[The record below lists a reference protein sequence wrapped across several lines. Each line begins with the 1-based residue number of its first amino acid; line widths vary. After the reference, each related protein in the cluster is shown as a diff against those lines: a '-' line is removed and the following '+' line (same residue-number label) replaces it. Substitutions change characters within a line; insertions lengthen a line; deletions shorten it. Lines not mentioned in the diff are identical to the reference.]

1 VKIRRKKINLELSK
15 ICSDR
20 KTMKNKNLNI
30 ESEIQKTMDL
40 LDDFPKIQARYGFY
54 DRLSYHLEKKESEA
68 ATVQAKPI
76 WNVLRHAITPAV
88 VSAGIFIG
96 VFFGLEEQATTVDA
110 NLETLIETYGLSVPS
125 VPNYFNAETN

>member
-1 VKIRRKKINLELSK
+1 
-15 ICSDR
+15 
-20 KTMKNKNLNI
+20 MKNKNLNI

-54 DRLSYHLEKKESEA
+54 DRLTYRLEQKESVP
-68 ATVQAKPI
+68 TTMPSKPI
-76 WNVLRHAITPAV
+76 WKLLRYAITPTV

-96 VFFGLEEQATTVDA
+96 VFIGLGEQTTTVDA

>member
-1 VKIRRKKINLELSK
+1 
-15 ICSDR
+15 
-20 KTMKNKNLNI
+20 MKNKNLNV

-54 DRLSYHLEKKESEA
+54 DRLTYRMKQEESA
-68 ATVQAKPI
+68 SMAIPSKPI
-76 WNVLRHAITPAV
+76 WRILHLAVTPVV

-96 VFFGLEEQATTVDA
+96 VFIGLGEQTTTADA